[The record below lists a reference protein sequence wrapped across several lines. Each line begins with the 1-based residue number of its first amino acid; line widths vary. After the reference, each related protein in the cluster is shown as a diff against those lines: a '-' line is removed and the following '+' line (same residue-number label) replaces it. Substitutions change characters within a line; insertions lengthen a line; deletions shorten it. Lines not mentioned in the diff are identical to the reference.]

1 METYTPKQI
10 ANALNVSTT
19 TLRRYEEQNLI
30 PDVTRTE
37 SNHRIYTLIHLQA
50 FTTIRTLLKGYEV
63 TIVYEAMRMIKNE
76 NYKKSLWLI
85 NEQQFH
91 IELEKQ
97 KVEEILTMIQNADFT
112 KYNNRKLKK
121 CMSIGEAAEIAGVKT
136 SAIRYWEQ
144 EGLVRSER
152 NNENGYR
159 MITIAELRKILVIS
173 SLRKTVY
180 YIENI
185 KQLLNDLDTQ
195 SYDKI
200 ESSFSLALENLSNQL
215 LYQYKG
221 ISELLKYIDL
231 LKDNT

>member
-1 METYTPKQI
+1 M
-10 ANALNVSTT
+10 LNH
-19 TLRRYEEQNLI
+19 Q
-30 PDVTRTE
+30 

-63 TIVYEAMRMIKNE
+63 PIVYEAMRMIKNE
-76 NYKKSLWLI
+76 NYKKALWLI

-91 IELEKQ
+91 IELEKR

-112 KYNNRKLKK
+112 KYKNRKLKK
-121 CMSIGEAAEIAGVKT
+121 CMSIGEAAEIAGVNT

-185 KQLLNDLDTQ
+185 KQLLNDLDAQ

-200 ESSFSLALENLSNQL
+200 ESSFSVALENLSNQL

-231 LKDNT
+231 LKR

>member
-121 CMSIGEAAEIAGVKT
+121 CMRIGEAAEIAGVKT

-231 LKDNT
+231 LKR

>member
-85 NEQQFH
+85 NEQQFQ

-231 LKDNT
+231 LKR

>member
-30 PDVTRTE
+30 PDVPRTE

-63 TIVYEAMRMIKNE
+63 PIVYEAMRMIKNE
-76 NYKKSLWLI
+76 NYKKALWLI

-91 IELEKQ
+91 IELEKR

-112 KYNNRKLKK
+112 KYKNRKLKK
-121 CMSIGEAAEIAGVKT
+121 CMSIGEAAEIAGVNT

-185 KQLLNDLDTQ
+185 KQLLNDLDAQ

-200 ESSFSLALENLSNQL
+200 ESSFSVALENLSNQL

-231 LKDNT
+231 LKR